1 LGVHCGYVNAINVFI
16 NTSGSSCFLA
26 NRPIATKLFEWEI
39 INMKKAQTA
48 SDFENFKEVMITFVS
63 NALSLNQGEKE
74 ALIENSSEL
83 SQQATLPDLIAHLTE
98 KKVEISLIER
108 LKEFGKNDAIL
119 ENANTKILM
128 NLS

>member
-1 LGVHCGYVNAINVFI
+1 MKTVHTV
-16 NTSGSSCFLA
+16 T
-26 NRPIATKLFEWEI
+26 
-39 INMKKAQTA
+39 QTA

-63 NALSLNQGEKE
+63 NALSLNQGEKNT
-74 ALIENSSEL
+74 LIENSSEL

-98 KKVEISLIER
+98 KKVELSLVER

>member
-1 LGVHCGYVNAINVFI
+1 
-16 NTSGSSCFLA
+16 
-26 NRPIATKLFEWEI
+26 
-39 INMKKAQTA
+39 MKKAQTA